1 MKAMIEEKE
10 KWQRFLTEIQRLF
23 QRYGEKV
30 VSRAGREYER
40 VDLWKVEEEEN
51 WTTGFSIRFQLA
63 VASFEFQR
71 FLKEKHSH
79 GSHSYWLFGKYLC
92 RRRIDE

>member
-1 MKAMIEEKE
+1 MDIEKE
-10 KWQRFLTEIQRLF
+10 KWERFLRDIQRLF
-23 QRYGEKV
+23 QKYGEKAI
-30 VSRAGREYER
+30 SRAGREYER
-40 VDLWKVEEEEN
+40 VDLWEVEEKEN

-71 FLKEKHSH
+71 FLKEKHGH
-79 GSHSYWLFGKYLC
+79 RYWLFGKYLC